1 MTISEAILVAGQVF
15 GLGFIISLGM
25 AVIIKLTL
33 KTIRI
38 FLKDSKE
45 SSS

>member
-1 MTISEAILVAGQVF
+1 MSISESILIAGQVF

-25 AVIIKLTL
+25 AVIIKVTL
-33 KTIRI
+33 KVIRI
-38 FLKDSKE
+38 LLKDNKE